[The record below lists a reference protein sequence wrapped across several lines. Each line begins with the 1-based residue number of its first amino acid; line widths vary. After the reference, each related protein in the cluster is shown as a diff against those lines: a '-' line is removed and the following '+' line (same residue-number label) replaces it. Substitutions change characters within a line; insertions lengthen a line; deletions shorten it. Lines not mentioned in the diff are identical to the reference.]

1 MQVEAAPLASPAL
14 NDGQTAKKEV
24 DGNETVKVEAA
35 PLRKEDA
42 ALKSSGQIRRSLKTK
57 QREIETTCGTGA
69 RKGFIQQVKEVSEFV
84 PLSPGRRDL
93 DSKYTLESLILAQN
107 ERWRRA

>member
-1 MQVEAAPLASPAL
+1 MTSRQPL
-14 NDGQTAKKEV
+14 DTRTEVGQKP
-24 DGNETVKVEAA
+24 D
-35 PLRKEDA
+35 LA
-42 ALKSSGQIRRSLKTK
+42 ALKSSGRSKTVF
-57 QREIETTCGTGA
+57 ENEAA
-69 RKGFIQQVKEVSEFV
+69 RDRDDVWNWSPQGFRQQVKEVSEFV